1 LEYENILYEKRDRV
15 GIVTLN
21 RPENMNAMAPGM
33 HEEIKD
39 VLRAMTEDDD
49 VLCTILTG
57 AGDRAF
63 CAGAFVKSAQTHH
76 ADGPAD
82 YLDRRG
88 RSPLEAVD
96 HYPKPIIAAVNGY
109 AIGAGLNLVVL
120 SDLVIASENASFG
133 FPMTKLGII
142 PAYAGSARL
151 AQWVGKGKAMEM
163 ALMSRRIDAQEAYRV
178 GLANKIVPL
187 SGLMAEASAW
197 AKEITGL
204 APISVRL
211 TKEDIKQGMD
221 TGPDSAVDA
230 NFFRFMAAVLTEDRV
245 EGHKAWREKRTP
257 VFKGS

>member
-1 LEYENILYEKRDRV
+1 MEYENILYEKRDHV
-15 GIVTLN
+15 GIVTFN
-21 RPENMNAMAPGM
+21 RPQNMNALAPGM

-39 VLRAMTEDDD
+39 VLGVMTEDDD

-63 CAGAFVKSAQTHH
+63 CAGAFVKSEKTHS

-82 YLDRRG
+82 YLVRRG
-88 RSPLEAVD
+88 RSPLEALD
-96 HYPKPIIAAVNGY
+96 KYPKVVIAAVNGY

-178 GLANKIVPL
+178 GLANKVVP
-187 SGLMAEASAW
+187 SEGLMAEAMAW
-197 AKEITGL
+197 AKEITEL

-221 TGPDSAVDA
+221 TGPDSACDA
-230 NFFRFMAAVLTEDRV
+230 NFFRFMATVLTEDRV
-245 EGHKAWREKRTP
+245 EGHAAWRERREP
-257 VFKGS
+257 VFKGR